1 MDLLALAALLRVDVA
16 RSREAPDTRE
26 GDCMRFRMDGR
37 RRLSFLAGVGVVG
50 LELELGPAAADD
62 EEHAPLELGGGGG
75 GGMRDRNELDV
86 PPSTGEMTG
95 PLGAVHRSVVSIV
108 L

>member
-1 MDLLALAALLRVDVA
+1 MLALAALLSVDVA

-26 GDCMRFRMDGR
+26 SDCMRFRMDGR

-50 LELELGPAAADD
+50 LELELGPAVGADD

-75 GGMRDRNELDV
+75 GGMRDRKELEV

-95 PLGAVHRSVVSIV
+95 PFGAVHRSVVSIV